1 MGVTRY
7 YTRLFSAL
15 FMPTTVDYADYVD
28 CTRVTGLSSTA

>member
-15 FMPTTVDYADYVD
+15 FMLTTCDYADYVD
-28 CTRVTGLSSTA
+28 YTCVTGLSSTT